1 MAAHQRFL
9 RFVKRLDVGRDGH
22 HLMVDVGHPF
32 GLQFLPQLTVE
43 QQVAALAHRAPM
55 LGPAGLPTPRCDAD
69 VEVAIDGVGAAL
81 AENMLVEDERVTRS
95 RRITG
100 DRISRSEEHTSELQ
114 SLMRISYA
122 VFCLKKKKKYTTH
135 KT

>member
-1 MAAHQRFL
+1 
-9 RFVKRLDVGRDGH
+9 
-22 HLMVDVGHPF
+22 MVDVGHPF

-100 DRISRSEEHTSELQ
+100 DRISSPACCCFPDLCS
-114 SLMRISYA
+114 SLPIDTFRFPSRMPFFGSSN
-122 VFCLKKKKKYTTH
+122 FPPLLLSS
-135 KT
+135 

>member
-1 MAAHQRFL
+1 
-9 RFVKRLDVGRDGH
+9 
-22 HLMVDVGHPF
+22 MVDVGHPF

-81 AENMLVEDERVTRS
+81 ADNMLVEEERVTRS

-100 DRISRSEEHTSELQ
+100 DRISSPACWGLQDLCSSLRSSNFLYP
-114 SLMRISYA
+114 SRL
-122 VFCLKKKKKYTTH
+122 
-135 KT
+135 

>member
-1 MAAHQRFL
+1 MIRRPPRSTRTDTLFPYTTL
-9 RFVKRLDVGRDGH
+9 FRS
-22 HLMVDVGHPF
+22 LMVDVGHPF

-81 AENMLVEDERVTRS
+81 AESMLVEDERVTRS

-100 DRISRSEEHTSELQ
+100 DRIS
-114 SLMRISYA
+114 
-122 VFCLKKKKKYTTH
+122 
-135 KT
+135 

>member
-81 AENMLVEDERVTRS
+81 A
-95 RRITG
+95 
-100 DRISRSEEHTSELQ
+100 RSEEHTSELQ
-114 SLMRISYA
+114 SLMRSSYA
-122 VFCLKKKKKYTTH
+122 VFCLNKKKQ
-135 KT
+135 